1 MSGAAATTPAV
12 QDYDYVILGGGT
24 AGCVLANRLSAR
36 STNRVLLIESG
47 LDTPPEAVPADIL
60 DPYPSS
66 YVNPAY
72 RWPIRGHALTL
83 SDSPANP
90 LLHAQVM
97 GGGSSIM
104 GMIMLRGVPA
114 DYDGWEAAGA
124 RGWGWDAVLP
134 YFRDLENDLDFDG
147 PLHGRAGPTEIRRHR
162 MHDWPPLAK
171 AANQVAERT
180 GAPFIADMNGDFRD
194 GHGALPIAGPTS
206 HRTSSATAYLT
217 REVRARK
224 NLTIVARA
232 QAQALTLDGRKV
244 TGVRVRTL
252 EGDLVARA
260 RETIVTMG
268 ALLTPDFLLRQGI
281 GDPTQLKA
289 HGVEVRHARTGVGTN
304 LQNHAAL
311 VVLAHL
317 RKAGV
322 QRRPQRNHNNTI
334 FRYSSGLPGGVESDM
349 ALALSSR
356 ASWHAVA
363 RRIANFS
370 PLIMAPASRGS
381 VSLPPD
387 GGPAPL
393 VEFNLLGSA
402 LDQSRLADGLHRALA
417 LVTAPEVACL
427 IGRPVAASRLQNA
440 ARFNAVTPMN
450 RMRTHAIATLMDLVP
465 GLGDWVIGN
474 MGAPGGGL
482 AELLSDK
489 DAVADYIRANV
500 TPIAHHSGTCRMGAI
515 EDPLAVVDPQG
526 RVIGL
531 DGLRVADA
539 SVMPT
544 TPRGNT
550 NLPVLMIAE
559 KLSAAILEAQA

>member
-1 MSGAAATTPAV
+1 MSGAAASARAV
-12 QDYDYVILGGGT
+12 QDCDYVILGGGA

-47 LDTPPEAVPADIL
+47 LDTPPGAVPADIL

-72 RWPIRGHALTL
+72 RWSIRGHALTR

-104 GMIMLRGVPA
+104 GMIMLRGAPV

-147 PLHGRAGPTEIRRHR
+147 PLHGGAGPTEIRRHR
-162 MHDWPPLAK
+162 MQDWPPLAK
-171 AANQVAERT
+171 AAHQVAERT

-194 GHGALPIAGPTS
+194 GYGALPIAGPTS

-224 NLTIVARA
+224 NLTIIARA
-232 QAQALTLDGRKV
+232 QAQALTFDGRKV

-252 EGDLVARA
+252 EGDLVVRA

-268 ALLTPDFLLRQGI
+268 ALLTPDFLLRQGV
-281 GDPTQLKA
+281 GDPAHLKA
-289 HGVEVRHARTGVGTN
+289 HGVEVRNPRSGVGTN
-304 LQNHAAL
+304 LQNHAAV

-334 FRYSSGLPGGVESDM
+334 FRYSSGLPGGTESDM

-370 PLIMAPASRGS
+370 PLIMAPASRGR
-381 VSLPPD
+381 VSLPRD

-393 VEFNLLGSA
+393 VEFNLLGST
-402 LDQSRLADGLHRALA
+402 LDRRRLVDGLHRALD
-417 LVTAPEVACL
+417 LVTAPEVARL

-440 ARFNAVTPMN
+440 ARFNAVTTMN
-450 RMRTHAIATLMDLVP
+450 RVRTQAIATLMDLVP
-465 GLGDWVIGN
+465 GFGDWVIGN
-474 MGAPGGGL
+474 IGGPRNGL

-489 DAVADYIRANV
+489 EAVADYIRGNV
-500 TPIAHHSGTCRMGAI
+500 MPVAHHSGTCRMGAI

-531 DGLRVADA
+531 GGLRVADA

-544 TPRGNT
+544 VPRGNT